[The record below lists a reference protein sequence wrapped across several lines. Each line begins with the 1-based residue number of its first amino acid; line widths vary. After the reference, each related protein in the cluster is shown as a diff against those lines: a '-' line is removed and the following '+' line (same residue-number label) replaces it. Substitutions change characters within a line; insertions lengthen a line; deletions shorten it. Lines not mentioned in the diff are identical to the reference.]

1 MKAEDRLVL
10 YVTSHGNS
18 SSDRNSPY
26 NTTIS
31 LWNNQRISVRE
42 VVNLLDR
49 LPEGV
54 RVVAIMVQC
63 HAGGFARFI
72 YNEGDAKK
80 GLSSQERCGFYAT
93 VHDRQAGGCTPE
105 VNEASYVEY
114 SSYFWEALGGRSRTG
129 EEIEL
134 PDYDGDGKVSF
145 DEAHAYTVLKA
156 DTIDL
161 PIKSSGEFLGIES
174 LFANKRY
181 PDLLSDDEPY
191 AVILNRAT
199 ASEKSVLD
207 GLSTQLEL
215 SGDNRVSAA
224 RQKTQELSRSTR
236 GRPANPSQQLRQKIA
251 NDLKRRWPELAN
263 VLNAVPLELL
273 TTRSTEFITA
283 VESHR
288 DSKRYRELAETFAQ
302 HPSPEKQKVKYE
314 RFVRTAENVILRE
327 NLQLLDDKE
336 RLAEYEAIVKAENSW
351 LTNFYL
357 RLLEHRWLRPASLP
371 CQQSPEP
378 RVVPS
383 L

>member
-1 MKAEDRLVL
+1 VEQ
-10 YVTSHGNS
+10 S
-18 SSDRNSPY
+18 
-26 NTTIS
+26 
-31 LWNNQRISVRE
+31 RISVRE

-93 VHDRQAGGCTPE
+93 VHDRQAAGCTPE

-191 AVILNRAT
+191 AVILNLAT

-224 RQKTQELSRSTR
+224 RQKTQELSRSTRGQR

-302 HPSPEKQKVKYE
+302 QPSPEKQKVKYE

-351 LTNFYL
+351 LTN
-357 RLLEHRWLRPASLP
+357 
-371 CQQSPEP
+371 
-378 RVVPS
+378 
-383 L
+383 